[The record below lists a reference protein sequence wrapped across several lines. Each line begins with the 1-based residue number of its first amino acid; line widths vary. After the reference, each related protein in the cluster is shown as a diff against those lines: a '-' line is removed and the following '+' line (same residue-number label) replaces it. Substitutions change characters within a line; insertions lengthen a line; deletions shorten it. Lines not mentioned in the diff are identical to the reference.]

1 MKTLRT
7 TSLMTLMLCL
17 LSAGLTLAQDLEK
30 EVGFIDLEWITIP
43 EEATEI
49 QDIDLGPIL
58 GDLAKDAREKGDDA
72 LFQALGMV
80 RSIRVKS
87 FSVDE
92 GGDQAAREAVDKIAA
107 QLKKDDW
114 KRLIYM
120 KDGDETVSV
129 NTKYDGEDLVGLMIV
144 TFEPGD
150 SVAFVNVVGDLDLGT
165 LISLAK
171 EMDHD
176 SIEDMLEGLE
186 GIDGIEIDH
195 DDNDDDE
202 DDDKGDI

>member
-1 MKTLRT
+1 MNTLRN

-17 LSAGLTLAQDLEK
+17 LGAGLTLAGDLEK
-30 EVGFIDLEWITIP
+30 EVGYIDLEWIAIP
-43 EEATEI
+43 EEASEI

-72 LFQALGMV
+72 LFKALGMV
-80 RSIRVKS
+80 HSIRVKS

-92 GGDQAAREAVDKIAA
+92 GGDMDAKSAVEKIATH
-107 QLKKDDW
+107 LKKDDW

-129 NTKYDGEDLVGLMIV
+129 NTKYKGEDLVGLMIV
-144 TFEPGD
+144 TYEPED

-165 LISLAK
+165 LLRLAK
-171 EMDHD
+171 DIDHD
-176 SIEDMLEGLE
+176 SIEDMLEELDE
-186 GIDGIEIDH
+186 IEGIEIDH
-195 DDNDDDE
+195 DDDDH
-202 DDDKGDI
+202 DDKGDI